1 MPRKN
6 YFSEDFFMKNRRIVF
21 TAITLIAVMLVAAF
35 AFTACTDGKGKG
47 DVTVVIA
54 CDGSNKEYY
63 VAADKVEGEGVL
75 AIMEYLRDNEGL
87 HFVTESGAYGAYIT
101 EIGDLKPDSGKNEFI
116 AIYTSVEKDFDVSEY
131 ATTIKYDGRTLTSS
145 GLGISSMSTEED
157 AIIYFEIQSW

>member
-1 MPRKN
+1 
-6 YFSEDFFMKNRRIVF
+6 MKNRRVVLTAVIMIAAIIV
-21 TAITLIAVMLVAAF
+21 AMF

-47 DVTVVIA
+47 DVTIVIA
-54 CDGSNKEYY
+54 ANGDYKEYY
-63 VAADKVEGEGVL
+63 VDASKVNGEGAL
-75 AIMEYLRDNEGL
+75 AAIEYLKDKKELNL
-87 HFVTESGAYGAYIT
+87 VTESGAYGAYIT